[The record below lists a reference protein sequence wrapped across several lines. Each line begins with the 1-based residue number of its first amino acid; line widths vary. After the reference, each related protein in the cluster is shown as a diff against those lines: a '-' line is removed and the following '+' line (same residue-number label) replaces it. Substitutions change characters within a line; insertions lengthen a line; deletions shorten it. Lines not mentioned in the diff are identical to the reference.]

1 MWRLLGLLWRNFWQ
15 CRRPGFN
22 PWVSKVPWRRK
33 WKPSPI
39 FLPGEVHRQRSL
51 SGYSPQG
58 HKELDMTEWLIHTH
72 KRWENWGLERNGF
85 VLSPKVNTCL
95 FKFYNLG
102 FWQGPIFSV
111 NIFLVQKPNFY
122 AHWVCLWQ
130 DTHALWCWSN
140 GLLRVCSC
148 AAHIYTTAL
157 KTHGVCACHSVLTS
171 LKALSTDYAVSA
183 SIDMAGS
190 SPWQAWAGACV
201 RACGHAICV
210 YQTEASTYAQ
220 QSSCSCYLIA
230 DFSHPFLQER
240 DGPDFAH
247 NSTWLCSQSH
257 SRETWAG

>member
-1 MWRLLGLLWRNFWQ
+1 
-15 CRRPGFN
+15 
-22 PWVSKVPWRRK
+22 
-33 WKPSPI
+33 
-39 FLPGEVHRQRSL
+39 
-51 SGYSPQG
+51 
-58 HKELDMTEWLIHTH
+58 MTEWLIHTH

-85 VLSPKVNTCL
+85 VPSPKVNTCL

-171 LKALSTDYAVSA
+171 LKALSTDYTVSA
-183 SIDMAGS
+183 TLT
-190 SPWQAWAGACV
+190 WQEAVHGKRGQV
-201 RACGHAICV
+201 HVYEHAVMRFVCIRQRHRLMPNKAAV
-210 YQTEASTYAQ
+210 HVT
-220 QSSCSCYLIA
+220 
-230 DFSHPFLQER
+230 
-240 DGPDFAH
+240 
-247 NSTWLCSQSH
+247 
-257 SRETWAG
+257 

>member
-1 MWRLLGLLWRNFWQ
+1 
-15 CRRPGFN
+15 
-22 PWVSKVPWRRK
+22 
-33 WKPSPI
+33 
-39 FLPGEVHRQRSL
+39 
-51 SGYSPQG
+51 
-58 HKELDMTEWLIHTH
+58 MTEWLIHTH

-85 VLSPKVNTCL
+85 VPSPKVNTCL

-140 GLLRVCSC
+140 GLLRVCS
-148 AAHIYTTAL
+148 AHINNCIENTWCVCLSQCAYIL
-157 KTHGVCACHSVLTS
+157 KGAKHWLHSFCN
-171 LKALSTDYAVSA
+171 
-183 SIDMAGS
+183 IDMAGS
-190 SPWQAWAGACV
+190 SPWQARAGACV

-230 DFSHPFLQER
+230 DFSHPFLRER

-257 SRETWAG
+257 SRETWAW